1 MKKSHYKKY
10 SITLL
15 LIITGMT
22 ALAQDLTGYW
32 VGVFNTDMDFSGKR
46 RSFRLKMELEQ
57 TGKKVKGIFSNALLD
72 FPDDPQVIYNISGK
86 AGRKDNVPISLIA
99 GTLIKSTLPFEQASV
114 FLQFDDILYTKTDT
128 AEYLSGK
135 WLPNGSRTPRP
146 DGAGGT
152 FWVRRVFG
160 APKMDTAA
168 VVKTFAQRKK
178 VVLDTVSCN
187 TSTLTLSMYDNGIVD
202 GDSIAVY
209 INGVAITEHQLLSVK
224 PVSFT
229 IPVEKG
235 KQYTISLFAENLGR
249 IPPNT
254 ALLKIEGG
262 GLLKEILLSS
272 TFDVNASVLIKVE

>member
-1 MKKSHYKKY
+1 MKASHYKKY
-10 SITLL
+10 IITLL
-15 LIITGMT
+15 LITTGMT

-57 TGKKVKGIFSNALLD
+57 NGKKVKGIFSNALMD
-72 FPDDPQVIYNISGK
+72 FPDDPQVIYTISGK

-99 GTLIKSTLPFEQASV
+99 GTLIKSTLPFEQAAV

-135 WLPNGSRTPRP
+135 WLPNGARTPRP

-152 FWVRRVFG
+152 FWVRRIFG
-160 APKMDTAA
+160 APKTDTAA
-168 VVKTFAQRKK
+168 AIKPFAQRKK
-178 VVLDTVSCN
+178 AVLDTLSCT
-187 TSTLTLSMYDNGIVD
+187 TSTLVLSMYDNGVVD
-202 GDSIAVY
+202 GDSISVY
-209 INGVAITEHQLLSVK
+209 VNDAPVLQRQLITAK
-224 PVSFT
+224 PVT
-229 IPVEKG
+229 ISLPVEKG
-235 KQYTISLFAENLGR
+235 KQYLISLFAENLGR

-262 GLLKEILLSS
+262 GLMKEILLSS
-272 TFDVNASVLIKVE
+272 SFDINASVLIKVE